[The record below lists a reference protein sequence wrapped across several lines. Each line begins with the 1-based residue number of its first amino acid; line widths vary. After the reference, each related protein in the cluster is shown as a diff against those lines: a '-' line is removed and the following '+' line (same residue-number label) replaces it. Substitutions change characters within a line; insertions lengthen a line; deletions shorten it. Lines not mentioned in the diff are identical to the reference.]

1 MEQQEFQ
8 NNTESFDQSVNQ
20 LYSNQ
25 APIPPITGLDQNFSS
40 NPVQVEQKITGK
52 TPGRLPSQTPP
63 GTAKSFDPN
72 AYSAALREYIGS
84 TTVASEDKND
94 WGKAYNYNSG
104 PTGFFY
110 DRYAKIEQPGKLE
123 FSPLFSDNESYLNAN
138 TNFAGDFYRS
148 LRYSTVPLFW
158 EGVKSSYRSNA
169 KILQG
174 DFFSPDK
181 QGARDYAYYT
191 GLTYSTKDNLGSFVN
206 NLWNNFSY
214 TAGIMATAM
223 AENFVGSAFTGA
235 KALTQKSANL
245 MFREFQ
251 TGKKSFD
258 GMKTY
263 TEMLDELKDINKVR
277 EQFYKAQGVSKWQR
291 ALESPVGRT
300 INPFSNLTD
309 NYYAIANS
317 TDDFAGYFGAM
328 KNFASTAGA
337 AYRDFRNIGL
347 AISEAR
353 LEGGMVY
360 NNIFD
365 EIYNDYYT
373 KTGKAPDDK
382 ELAKMID
389 KAKRG
394 AYETA
399 YMNTGLIYFTN
410 KIAFDNILNPR
421 IGTRGFLG
429 QRIKDW
435 KSVGGGKFGELGT
448 IGLDMKDATWKFYDK
463 GFKTWYSRWKTDPF
477 AKSVFGTVG
486 YFKRNITEGL
496 QESLQE
502 TIAYANENYYK
513 DAYYTG
519 AVKKNLI
526 SRAIYG
532 ENKTPFDYYSEG
544 LYDQFSTQGASVFL
558 SGFAM
563 GSLAGGLNKVMTHL
577 YEKSAQIFDPKGYEE
592 YVQEKEKITTELVD
606 RLNSMSIKEWADNKL
621 FNGGTQQILASV
633 QNDGTKKEVMD
644 AESEAMVQHI
654 MTLHDYGVLDMQ
666 LEAFESM
673 KQMTDAE
680 FKEAFPKLTDEDVA
694 KYKGRIDDVVSKGR
708 KIQER
713 LNGYLKVYP
722 NPIDLSRYSKDD
734 EFYEEAYIM
743 HHMWN
748 FGIKSAV
755 FYNETFD
762 DVRDRMTGIMN
773 KFYSERPL
781 QSMTKRQSDII
792 LRPEELK
799 NEIGLLGNE
808 ITNLLAVGDPE
819 SKELA
824 KEKKK
829 LQTAY
834 QKYYDAYSAFSMYY
848 NRDRYY
854 NKAKL
859 ILQQEKGEGE
869 EVTDEEIQEYLD
881 SEIGPKSKEAEEDL
895 MLNLEKEFNNLLR
908 SLSGK
913 PDDYLFTDNVDKS
926 FEMVLDFYKLN
937 DESREMVDYINLMN
951 DPEGY
956 MDVFNR
962 NVKWMTDLWL
972 KRGDYYREIV
982 TKELSDIEDNG
993 VLNALAQQGIFVDLN
1008 DYIQWRDQGVPPRE
1022 FYDQKKQLVI
1032 PEGSLAYDRYF
1043 GLLENR
1049 KQLDELVKFAKG
1061 EAAKADIDLRIA
1073 QLIER
1078 RDAQLAKVEALF
1090 EENLKETTGETRE
1103 EWEKKQPVTEGRTK
1117 EEIDAEIKSLSD
1129 ILYTINNSTSVEE
1142 ILALYEALAQQGV
1155 LPDNFAEIADEEAA
1169 ANETELKKF
1178 FKSTKD
1184 SGFDLETRQQ
1194 AAFMKFAL
1202 PRVLNDKIAEVSQE
1216 EPVSETDKARP
1227 IETTKAW
1234 QDYQINVKKITDRYE
1249 ALISKLRA
1257 QKPDEDIP
1265 SAAGTTPK
1273 ATTRKPS
1280 TIKVTTETPFD
1291 ELPED
1296 FKTELEA
1303 AFDAIVSKST
1313 AEGGLGQPADIKK
1326 SNLSKY
1332 ELLRNNWFEQQQ
1344 ALIDEYNSRTVS
1356 VAAPE
1361 LEFVGLKKSISDIG
1375 ITTLVTL
1382 RKELNESLDK
1392 NTNPMTNQK
1401 LTDAERAAIK
1411 HDIKVL
1417 DEYITFRRQ
1426 SDVPKNDKQR
1436 VFRVFEEMVLNQ
1448 QNKARRILDEKGQTI
1463 GYELEGVDGRPIRV
1477 TLLSEK
1483 IELDMT
1489 PGKKPFKYGPIEE
1502 PGVDEE
1508 GREQGQL
1515 INLFREINT
1524 DPDVKPE
1531 ERVKLFISS
1540 LEAQVKEGKLKQLKS
1555 SRKIKLIKE
1564 ALTNNFTEDA
1574 LKAVVKSV
1582 AYDESTTAGNSLD
1595 GMIRTAFRITA
1606 DNQFEIPVKPDKM
1619 SQEAYDNLFGE
1630 KGIIT
1635 ELQDRVRDGRYT
1647 IFSSDA
1653 MVFDSTLTPFDET
1666 GIIGAMDLVVFDNET
1681 NRVGIIDIKT
1691 GQEKNWTEFNNPKS
1705 KYSKKLNYRL
1715 QQSIYRALLFNM
1727 TGELADIS
1735 LMPIAITVDMDGNI
1749 TSAKSV
1755 AKTANQDVIRALKA
1769 QLSSLQK
1776 AAKPDADK
1784 IRALEQRIKSVER
1797 SNLII
1802 LDPVEGLEKY
1812 GIILKQPDLPENL
1825 KPEAVGKTA
1834 VEDQMTPELAK
1845 KEISKLKGQL
1855 TRTNNKIAKIQ
1866 PLIPVGDKVMESPEM
1881 TTLLARKAQ
1890 LEAEIARLQAIVDGA
1905 VKAPVSELTADKV
1918 LEILTETSKKFGI
1931 VELNKDNSEN
1941 IDQEYIVQQIK
1952 DTLNTLGLPYKDVVA
1967 IRKSTYNVINSK
1979 GESIEI
1985 LKLLQ
1990 MGGAPLPAK
1999 ITAAKYLN
2007 SLTKEEKIEYAR
2019 RQLDAELATSEINPE
2034 DEDINASLTGK
2045 SGIFKPA
2052 TEPVEDPEYI
2062 AILDKMQAAKDIDEL
2077 DNLYSDALLMI
2088 LDNPELD
2095 ASLAENIRAAKTLA
2109 LKVDVSEENLKPKDY
2124 LISKNPIFGTQE
2136 NEVVVVKEVKDGKVV
2151 VKQLGVKNPRQKTF
2165 TDAQIKAGFIKT
2177 TEEALNQQEM
2187 VEPVTDEQK
2196 DKAKI
2201 SKSSITDLGTD
2212 PELLAKAKKAAEQ
2225 DSATRFG
2232 NLKKAS
2238 DENNINKCD

>member
-1 MEQQEFQ
+1 MEQPDNQ
-8 NNTESFDQSVNQ
+8 NNLQSFDQSVNE
-20 LYSNQ
+20 LYSGQ
-25 APIPPITGLDQNFSS
+25 SPVPPITGLNPDFSS
-40 NPVQVEQKITGK
+40 NPFQVQEHITGK
-52 TPGRLPSQTPP
+52 TPGKLPSQIPP
-63 GTAKSFDPN
+63 GTAKSFDPD
-72 AYSAALREYIGS
+72 AYAASLQDYISSG
-84 TTVASEDKND
+84 TIASEDKND

-110 DRYAKIEQPGKLE
+110 ERYAKVAEPGKLD
-123 FSPLFSDNESYLNAN
+123 FSPLFSDNETYYNAN
-138 TNFAGDFYRS
+138 TSFAGDMYRS

-158 EGVKSSYRSNA
+158 EGVKSSYRSGA

-174 DFFSPDK
+174 DFFSPDTE
-181 QGARDYAYYT
+181 GASNYAYYT

-223 AENFVGSAFTGA
+223 AENFVGAAFTGA
-235 KALTQKSANL
+235 KAATTKAANL

-251 TGKKSFD
+251 TGKKSYD

-263 TEMLDELKDINKVR
+263 TQLLDEFKDINKVR
-277 EQFYKAQGVSKWQR
+277 EHFYQAQGVSKWQR
-291 ALESPVGRT
+291 ALESPTGKVL
-300 INPFSNLTD
+300 NPFSNLTD
-309 NYYAIANS
+309 NYYAIANQ

-328 KNFASTAGA
+328 SKFTSTAGA
-337 AYRDFRNIGL
+337 AYRDFRNVNMAL
-347 AISEAR
+347 SEAR

-360 NNIFD
+360 NNVFD
-365 EIYNDYYT
+365 ELYNDYYT
-373 KTGKAPDDK
+373 KTGKNPDDK
-382 ELAKMID
+382 ELEKIIDAAK
-389 KAKRG
+389 KG

-435 KSVGGGKFGELGT
+435 KTVGGGKFGGLGT
-448 IGLDMKDATWKFYDK
+448 IGVDMAKGEWKFYEK
-463 GFKTWYSRWKTDPF
+463 GFKNWYSKWKTDPIS
-477 AKSVFGTVG
+477 KSVFGTIG
-486 YFKRNITEGL
+486 YFKRNITEGI

-526 SRAIYG
+526 SKAIYG
-532 ENKTPFDYYSEG
+532 QDKTPFDYYQKGFS
-544 LYDQFSTQGASVFL
+544 DQFSAEGASVFL

-563 GSLAGGLNKVMTHL
+563 GSLAGGLNTAMTTI

-592 YVQEKEKITTELVD
+592 YVQEKSKIATELVD
-606 RLNSMSIKEWADNKL
+606 KLNAMPIKDWADNKL

-633 QNDGTKKEVMD
+633 QDDGTKKEVMD
-644 AESEAMVQHI
+644 AESESMIQHI

-680 FKEAFPKLTDEDVA
+680 FKEAFPKLSAEEVG
-694 KYKGRIDDVVSKGR
+694 KYKGRIDDVVGKAR
-708 KIQER
+708 RIQDR
-713 LNGYLKVYP
+713 LNTYLKSYP

-734 EFYEEAYIM
+734 EFYDEAYIM

-762 DVRDRMTGIMN
+762 DVRERMVGVMD

-781 QSMTKRQSDII
+781 QSMTKRQSDVI

-808 ITNLLAVGDPE
+808 ITSLLAVGDPE

-834 QKYYDAYSAFSMYY
+834 QKYYDAYAAFSMYY

-859 ILQQEKGEGE
+859 ILQQDKAEGE
-869 EVTDEEIQEYLD
+869 EVTEEEIQEYLD
-881 SEIGPKSKEAEEDL
+881 SEIGPKSKRAEEDL
-895 MLNLEKEFNNLLR
+895 MLNLEKEYNSLLK
-908 SLSGK
+908 SISGK

-937 DESREMVDYINLMN
+937 DESREMVDYINLLN
-951 DPEGY
+951 DPQGY
-956 MDVFNR
+956 MDVFQK

-982 TKELSDIEDNG
+982 TKEFSDIEDNG
-993 VLNALAQQGIFVDLN
+993 VLNALAQQGIFIDLN
-1008 DYIQWRDQGVPPRE
+1008 DYIQWRDEGIPPRE

-1043 GLLENR
+1043 GLLEQR
-1049 KQLDELVKFAKG
+1049 KQLDELLKFAKG
-1061 EAAKADIDLRIA
+1061 EAAKADIDMRIA

-1078 RDAQLAKVEALF
+1078 RDAQLNKTEELF
-1090 EENLKETTGETRE
+1090 NENLKETTGETRE
-1103 EWEKKQPVTEGRTK
+1103 QWEAKEPTEEGRTK
-1117 EEIDAEIKSLSD
+1117 EEIDAEIKSLTD
-1129 ILYTINNSTSVEE
+1129 ILYTINNSNSVEE
-1142 ILALYEALAQQGV
+1142 ILGLYEALAEQGI
-1155 LPDNFAEIADEEAA
+1155 LPDNFADIINEEAA
-1169 ANETELKKF
+1169 ANEAEVKKF

-1184 SGFDLETRQQ
+1184 SGFDVETRQQ

-1202 PRVLNDKIAEVSQE
+1202 PRVLNDSIAKVSEE
-1216 EPVSETDKARP
+1216 EPVAKEATVRP
-1227 IETTKAW
+1227 IETTAAW
-1234 QDYQINVKKITDRYE
+1234 QDYQNNIKKIYDRYN
-1249 ALISKLRA
+1249 ALIDKLNA
-1257 QKPDEDIP
+1257 QRPEDTDIP
-1265 SAAGTTPK
+1265 ETPGVTPT

-1280 TIKVTTETPFD
+1280 TVKVTTTTPFD
-1291 ELPED
+1291 ELPDD
-1296 FKTELEA
+1296 FKSELEV
-1303 AFDAIVSKST
+1303 AFDAVVSKPPS
-1313 AEGGLGQPADIKK
+1313 EGGLGQPSDLKK
-1326 SNLSKY
+1326 SNPSKY

-1344 ALIDEYNSRTVS
+1344 NLVDEYNSRTV
-1356 VAAPE
+1356 AIKTPE
-1361 LEFVGLKKSISDIG
+1361 FQFVEFKKPITDIG
-1375 ITTLVTL
+1375 ITRLVTL
-1382 RKELNESLDK
+1382 RKELNMSLDK
-1392 NTNPMTNQK
+1392 NQNPKTNKK

-1411 HDIKVL
+1411 ADIKTL
-1417 DEYITFRRQ
+1417 DEYILVRRQ
-1426 SDVPKNDKQR
+1426 SDIPKNDKQR
-1436 VFRVFEEMVLNQ
+1436 LFRVFEEMVLNQ

-1515 INLFREINT
+1515 INLFRGINT
-1524 DPDVKPE
+1524 DTDIKPE
-1531 ERVKLFISS
+1531 DKLKLFISS
-1540 LEAQVKEGKLKQLKS
+1540 LEAQVKEGKLKQLNS

-1564 ALTNNFTEDA
+1564 ALTNNFSENV
-1574 LKAVVKSV
+1574 LKAVVKNV
-1582 AYDESTTAGNSLD
+1582 AYDEATTAGNSLD

-1606 DNQFEIPVKPDKM
+1606 DNQFEVPAKPEKM

-1630 KGIIT
+1630 KGVIT
-1635 ELQDRVRDGRYT
+1635 EIQDRVRDGRYT

-1653 MVFDSTLTPFDET
+1653 MVFDSTLTPYDEA
-1666 GIIGAMDLVVFDNET
+1666 GVIGAMDLIVFDNET
-1681 NRVGIIDIKT
+1681 NKIGIIDIKT
-1691 GQEKNWTEFNNPKS
+1691 GQEKNWTDFNNPKS
-1705 KYSKKLNYRL
+1705 KFSKKLNYRL

-1735 LMPIAITVDMDGNI
+1735 LLPIAITVDMDGNI

-1755 AKTANQDVIRALKA
+1755 AKVANQDVIRALNA
-1769 QLSSLQK
+1769 QLSSLKK
-1776 AAKPDADK
+1776 AAKPDTEK
-1784 IRALEQRIKSVER
+1784 IKALEARIKSVER
-1797 SNLII
+1797 SSLII

-1812 GIILKQPDLPENL
+1812 GIIMKKPDLPENL

-1855 TRTNNKIAKIQ
+1855 TRVNNKIAKIQ
-1866 PLIPVGDKVMESPEM
+1866 PLIPVGDKVMESPELAN
-1881 TTLLARKAQ
+1881 LLARKEQ
-1890 LEAEIARLQAIVDGA
+1890 LEAEIARLQGIVDEVSA
-1905 VKAPVSELTADKV
+1905 TYKTNQTDVKAKKAERIKRYSNRPANRMQKYNPDGENTDLTQDQ
-1918 LEILTETSKKFGI
+1918 LDEIEQYIEAAKEAGWNVDRTFIQLSKLGYTYAI
-1931 VELNKDNSEN
+1931 DNSAEAFKNYLADRLSGETN
-1941 IDQEYIVQQIK
+1941 IKVTSEFNINAQI
-1952 DTLNTLGLPYKDVVA
+1952 
-1967 IRKSTYNVINSK
+1967 
-1979 GESIEI
+1979 
-1985 LKLLQ
+1985 
-1990 MGGAPLPAK
+1990 
-1999 ITAAKYLN
+1999 
-2007 SLTKEEKIEYAR
+2007 
-2019 RQLDAELATSEINPE
+2019 DAELDALEVNPE
-2034 DEDINASLTGK
+2034 DEDINANLTGK
-2045 SGIFKPA
+2045 SGIF
-2052 TEPVEDPEYI
+2052 EEGGDVVEDPDYVE
-2062 AILDKMQAAKDIDEL
+2062 ILNKMENANTIEEL
-2077 DNLYSDALLMI
+2077 DNLYSDALLMV
-2088 LDNPELD
+2088 LDNPNLD
-2095 ASLAENIRAAKTLA
+2095 ASLAENIRKAKTLA
-2109 LKVDVSEENLKPKDY
+2109 LNIDVSEQNLKPKDY
-2124 LISKNPIFGTQE
+2124 LISKKPIFGTEE
-2136 NEVVVVKEVKDGKVV
+2136 NEVVVVKEVKDGKIV

-2165 TDAQIKAGFIKT
+2165 TDAQIKADFIKT

-2187 VEPVTDEQK
+2187 VEPVTDDQK
-2196 DKAKI
+2196 EKAEI

-2212 PELLAKAKKAAEQ
+2212 PELLDKAKKDAEQ

-2238 DENNINKCD
+2238 DKNNIDNCDL